1 MIKII
6 LIILFGIGSIFAG
19 SAKYSAPITV
29 PPTQSEIRT
38 SYYGY
43 AINTGMIS
51 PSSTVKEKNIIKD
64 YGELTSFCN
73 NYYADDDK
81 KLDELKDKY
90 DSEYFNTKS
99 LAILLIPLSSPSD
112 CITSIS
118 ATKDNSKVKIS
129 YEIKSPS
136 GDYNVLTVM
145 SSSIIVVEIPKDI
158 TEIS

>member
-81 KLDELKDKY
+81 KLDKLTNKY
-90 DSEYFNTKS
+90 DSDFFKSKS
-99 LAILLIPLSSPSD
+99 LAILFIPVGNSNSYVQFN
-112 CITSIS
+112 S
-118 ATKDNSKVKIS
+118 ATKEDSNVKINYKIITS
-129 YEIKSPS
+129 DKD
-136 GDYNVLTVM
+136 GLTVM
-145 SSSIIVVEIPKDI
+145 SYTLIIVEIPKDI
-158 TEIS
+158 TGIK